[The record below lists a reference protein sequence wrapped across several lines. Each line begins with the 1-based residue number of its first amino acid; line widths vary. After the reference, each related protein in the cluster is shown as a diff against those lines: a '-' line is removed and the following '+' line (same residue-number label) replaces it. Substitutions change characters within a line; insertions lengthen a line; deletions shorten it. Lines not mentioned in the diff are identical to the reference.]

1 VKRLAACALLACTAA
16 APLTVTGLV
25 QHPGPVALDKLTPI
39 TIDAKFSTMH
49 GPQAHHWTG
58 PLLRD
63 VIHGVGVT
71 DEPGKKTYMRHVI
84 LARGADGYIVSIAI
98 AEIDPM
104 GESKQVIVAL
114 RQDDKP
120 LPAPR
125 LIVPGD
131 ASFAR
136 GVHDLTALDVR

>member
-1 VKRLAACALLACTAA
+1 LVAACALLAGTAA
-16 APLTVTGLV
+16 APLSVTGMV
-25 QHPGPVALDKLTPI
+25 RHPGPVALDKLPPVTVE
-39 TIDAKFSTMH
+39 AKFSTMH
-49 GPQAHHWTG
+49 GPQDHHWAG

-63 VIHGVGVT
+63 VINEAGVT
-71 DEPGKKTYMRHVI
+71 DEPGKKSFMRHVI
-84 LARGADGYIVSIAI
+84 MARGADGYAVSIAI

-104 GESKQVIVAL
+104 GEAKKIIVAL

-120 LPAPR
+120 LPTPR

-136 GVHDLTALDVR
+136 GVHDLTSLDVR